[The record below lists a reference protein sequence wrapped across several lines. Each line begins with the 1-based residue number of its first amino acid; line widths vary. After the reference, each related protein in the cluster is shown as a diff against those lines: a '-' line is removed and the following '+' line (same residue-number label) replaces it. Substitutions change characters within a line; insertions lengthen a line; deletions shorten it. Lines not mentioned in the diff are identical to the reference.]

1 MRSSLLLRQETV
13 STKYGYMITENYL
26 GVNPPRINFIYALAR
41 TVTFVY
47 ILRVCAPRRTGT
59 FACLCRITVPAHTVT
74 LSFLFYFI
82 FPNCLELEPEKNN
95 PAGDGI

>member
-1 MRSSLLLRQETV
+1 
-13 STKYGYMITENYL
+13 MITENYL

-74 LSFLFYFI
+74 LSFFFVLFYFSKL
-82 FPNCLELEPEKNN
+82 FG
-95 PAGDGI
+95 AGAGKK